1 MAPLKA
7 FVISVLAVVTAVRAQ
22 YTNQSAPFTLS
33 ICSPNATYDGA
44 ALYSCHED
52 AAIEGLC
59 VTQGGTAIQ
68 EEGAPTGSQYY
79 LNYSTYTGPN
89 LGWLTYNLPATGK
102 LAHFPTFRSPV
113 TAYPYPF
120 SIQASSRRMMFRGR
134 RTRDR
139 SD

>member
-7 FVISVLAVVTAVRAQ
+7 FVISVLAVVTAVKAQ

-33 ICSPNATYDGA
+33 ICSPNATYDSA
-44 ALYSCHED
+44 ALYSCHEG

-68 EEGAPTGSQYY
+68 EQGAPTGSQYY

-89 LGWLTYNLPATGK
+89 LGWLTYNLPVTGK
-102 LAHFPTFRSPV
+102 LALSPTLKSPI
-113 TAYPYPF
+113 TTCLYPF
-120 SIQASSRRMMFRGR
+120 SIQTSSAG
-134 RTRDR
+134 
-139 SD
+139 